1 MVFVGIDVA
10 KDKHDLYAV
19 DSDGVV
25 LCNNFTFANSA
36 AGFASFLKQVSP
48 CIKDKHTPRS
58 HRGNKGHISGQK
70 GYWFFE
76 AFMEQ
81 KQCDESPRET
91 LAISQKNVHQIRCS
105 MNIRQ

>member
-1 MVFVGIDVA
+1 M
-10 KDKHDLYAV
+10 KDI
-19 DSDGVV
+19 STM
-25 LCNNFTFANSA
+25 NFGEALQTVRKSSKEL
-36 AGFASFLKQVSP
+36 GSR
-48 CIKDKHTPRS
+48 IKDKHTPRS

-76 AFMEQ
+76 AIMEQ
-81 KQCDESPRET
+81 KQSDESPRET

>member
-1 MVFVGIDVA
+1 MRAAIAKRFSGDAAPELFRFFRISVGFGCEA
-10 KDKHDLYAV
+10 CACLGGA
-19 DSDGVV
+19 
-25 LCNNFTFANSA
+25 SA
-36 AGFASFLKQVSP
+36 P
-48 CIKDKHTPRS
+48 PTCIKDKHTPRS

-81 KQCDESPRET
+81 KQSDESPRET

>member
-1 MVFVGIDVA
+1 MPRPNCSAFSVFPSVSVA
-10 KDKHDLYAV
+10 RR
-19 DSDGVV
+19 V
-25 LCNNFTFANSA
+25 LVSA
-36 AGFASFLKQVSP
+36 ARQRRR
-48 CIKDKHTPRS
+48 DKHTPRS

-81 KQCDESPRET
+81 KQSDESPRET
-91 LAISQKNVHQIRCS
+91 LAISQKNVRQIRCS